1 MSSPVLQ
8 VKNVSRSYSI
18 NKVPVHALKNVSL
31 EVFPG
36 DFAALAGSSGSGKTT
51 MLNLIGCIDIPSE
64 GDVFIDGQN
73 TKTLS
78 DKGQAK
84 LRAHKISFIFQ
95 TYNLL
100 PVLNALENV
109 EYPLIMIGISQS
121 EAKKMATEALTKVG
135 LEKLIYHYP
144 NEMSGGQRQRVA
156 IARAI
161 VKSPKI
167 ILADEPTANLD
178 SKTGKEILD
187 LLLDLNEKE
196 KITIL
201 FSSHDPNILT
211 KAKKL
216 FKMQDGLLLETVT
229 K

>member
-64 GDVFIDGQN
+64 GDVYIDGQN